1 MSKLY
6 NDTNSN
12 NSQNYVCS
20 SSIIHIAGTAES
32 SRKRLFSPQKV
43 FEVDSMKNIPR
54 RSRLYRP
61 NCMPHNTASTTSSC
75 VYAPS
80 YTSPTR
86 TRLAEPEA
94 DNYTPYYGPFELKN
108 VTNYIDCDDDIQLDD
123 VSSCNY
129 VMEVLNITDT
139 SYIPRNSN
147 ISKKHVTVE
156 NTVMTQA
163 NETRLGKKTDLL
175 QYSSSSTIPVG
186 NIIESKGL
194 SRGRLQN
201 KLKPNSLLTLS
212 FVATAPIN
220 TSVGNNVRLYGCTRS
235 GEMPS
240 IVPTSIPTSIV
251 PGQKNDNLIEYR
263 DRVPESAITSDLS
276 EPSYVIYWSSPVSDD
291 IATSN
296 IPSNHIVTSSIPS
309 NDITTSSIPSND
321 IVTSSIPSNDIVTS
335 SIPSNDI
342 ATSTILSVGNIDHL
356 VQPTSLPDSIPSEVI
371 IPISQQIFQI
381 SSSLEFPQSLPL
393 SLTKIN
399 SSLSAH
405 IGLGKGIRKN
415 PINKEKKTNSNI
427 KDILESFP
435 TNVPIIKKT
444 KKCIVRVFDASSL
457 EKLKFENLEF
467 VLSELSYNHDLNKM
481 EMCPHITDNI
491 LIQNEFNP
499 NAVNSFVRATIS
511 TNCEMNEKN
520 KENICNHQRFTRNKS
535 NLLIEKNIEKD
546 EKNIS
551 QKLGN
556 QKNTMVKKLIQE
568 EKRKEA
574 NSVFSFSVID
584 KRKEDENLPISLA
597 NRSRISS
604 TVYTESVTGV
614 TYTTQKIIGKGAFGY
629 AVLAKVSECSSKIK
643 ECSSKIKECSSIAT
657 SKDETGK
664 IQFLFFVFLV
674 VIFIVLLIFFTRFLF
689 SFFVCHS

>member
-1 MSKLY
+1 
-6 NDTNSN
+6 
-12 NSQNYVCS
+12 
-20 SSIIHIAGTAES
+20 
-32 SRKRLFSPQKV
+32 
-43 FEVDSMKNIPR
+43 
-54 RSRLYRP
+54 
-61 NCMPHNTASTTSSC
+61 MPHNTASTTSSC
-75 VYAPS
+75 VLAPS

-94 DNYTPYYGPFELKN
+94 NNYSPYYGPFELEN
-108 VTNYIDCDDDIQLDD
+108 VTNYIDCDDD

-147 ISKKHVTVE
+147 ISKTHVTVE
-156 NTVMTQA
+156 NTVMVQA

-212 FVATAPIN
+212 FVATVPIN
-220 TSVGNNVRLYGCTRS
+220 AAVGNNVRLYGCTRS

-276 EPSYVIYWSSPVSDD
+276 EPSYVIYWSSPASDD
-291 IATSN
+291 IATSD
-296 IPSNHIVTSSIPS
+296 ILSIDIVTS
-309 NDITTSSIPSND
+309 NIPSND
-321 IVTSSIPSNDIVTS
+321 IVTSNIPSNDIVTS
-335 SIPSNDI
+335 AIPSNDI

-356 VQPTSLPDSIPSEVI
+356 VQPTSLPDSIPPEVI

-381 SSSLEFPQSLPL
+381 SSSLGFLQSLPL

-399 SSLSAH
+399 SSLSAD
-405 IGLGKGIRKN
+405 IGLGTGIRKN

-556 QKNTMVKKLIQE
+556 QKNTMVKKIIQE
-568 EKRKEA
+568 EKRKGA
-574 NSVFSFSVID
+574 NSVFSFSVVD

-597 NRSRISS
+597 NR
-604 TVYTESVTGV
+604 
-614 TYTTQKIIGKGAFGY
+614 
-629 AVLAKVSECSSKIK
+629 
-643 ECSSKIKECSSIAT
+643 
-657 SKDETGK
+657 
-664 IQFLFFVFLV
+664 
-674 VIFIVLLIFFTRFLF
+674 
-689 SFFVCHS
+689 